1 MPAPTTIPMITET
14 ASPRERWLAGAEG
27 AGADIAAPPHR
38 MRAGASMPRR
48 GESSLPFSGGGRFP
62 LPAPMQELLRDARIR
77 RLLLA
82 NTCSAVGTGITVFAV
97 PWLLVQQPGGSTA
110 YRWAT
115 VATTLALFVAAPYYG
130 AWVDAHSRKSALL
143 LSELWSAASSVI
155 LAGLGFALDGFGTG
169 PLVAA
174 YFAGMLYYT
183 LHYPAKF
190 ALIQQTFDRSHYQS
204 LIGLLEI
211 QGQAAMML
219 AGALAGLLLGRVPLS
234 LILAVNAAAGI
245 ASYLLLRGLPYTATH
260 LGPTTAPAPA
270 SVWHGVAEGGRWL
283 LARPRL
289 AVFFT
294 CTLLPFVVVMAANY
308 LFPVYVSQ
316 TLAAGPEWFAGGE
329 ITFAA
334 GAILAGLLLPRL
346 ISRHSAAATVPVTM
360 LVFLAGLLLLAA
372 VHLPLPYLCA
382 GALLGFGN
390 AGCRV
395 ARSALLLHLVPNAV
409 MGRVGGFY

>member
-1 MPAPTTIPMITET
+1 M
-14 ASPRERWLAGAEG
+14 
-27 AGADIAAPPHR
+27 H
-38 MRAGASMPRR
+38 
-48 GESSLPFSGGGRFP
+48 
-62 LPAPMQELLRDARIR
+62 ELLRDARIR

-97 PWLLVQQPGGSTA
+97 PWLLVQQPEGSTA

-143 LSELWSAASSVI
+143 LSELWSAASSVL

-190 ALIQQTFDRSHYQS
+190 ALIQQMFDRSHYQS

-219 AGALAGLLLGRVPLS
+219 AGALAGFLLGRVPLS

-245 ASYLLLRGLPYTATH
+245 ASYALLRGLPYAATH
-260 LGPTTAPAPA
+260 LGATAAPAPA

-308 LFPVYVSQ
+308 LFPVYVTQ

-409 MGRVGGFY
+409 MGRVGGFYQVLDRVLRTALVLAMGIIDAHGPPVGFALLAAVLLLALAGALRTRAAARPPAPA

>member
-1 MPAPTTIPMITET
+1 M
-14 ASPRERWLAGAEG
+14 
-27 AGADIAAPPHR
+27 H
-38 MRAGASMPRR
+38 
-48 GESSLPFSGGGRFP
+48 
-62 LPAPMQELLRDARIR
+62 ELLRDARIR

-97 PWLLVQQPGGSTA
+97 PWLLVQQPGGSIA

-143 LSELWSAASSVI
+143 LSELWSAASSVL

-190 ALIQQTFDRSHYQS
+190 ALIQQMFDRSHYQS

-245 ASYLLLRGLPYTATH
+245 ASYALLRGLPYAATH
-260 LGPTTAPAPA
+260 LGPAAAPPPA

-289 AVFFT
+289 ALFFT

-308 LFPVYVSQ
+308 LFPVYVTR

-409 MGRVGGFY
+409 MGRVGGFYQVLDRVLRTALVLAMGIIDAHGPPVGFALLAAVLLLALAGALRTRDAARPAAPA

>member
-1 MPAPTTIPMITET
+1 
-14 ASPRERWLAGAEG
+14 
-27 AGADIAAPPHR
+27 
-38 MRAGASMPRR
+38 
-48 GESSLPFSGGGRFP
+48 
-62 LPAPMQELLRDARIR
+62 MQELLRDARIR

-143 LSELWSAASSVI
+143 LSELWSAASSVL

-190 ALIQQTFDRSHYQS
+190 ALIQQTFDRSQYQS

-245 ASYLLLRGLPYTATH
+245 ASYALLRGLPYTATH
-260 LGPTTAPAPA
+260 LGPAAAPAPA

-294 CTLLPFVVVMAANY
+294 CTLLPFVAVMAANY

-409 MGRVGGFY
+409 MGRVGGFYQVLDRVLRTALVLAMGIIDAHGPPVGFALLAAVLLLALAGALRTRAAARPAAPA

>member
-1 MPAPTTIPMITET
+1 M
-14 ASPRERWLAGAEG
+14 
-27 AGADIAAPPHR
+27 H
-38 MRAGASMPRR
+38 
-48 GESSLPFSGGGRFP
+48 
-62 LPAPMQELLRDARIR
+62 ELLRDARIR

-97 PWLLVQQPGGSTA
+97 PWLLVQQAGGSTA

-143 LSELWSAASSVI
+143 LSELWSAASSVL

-190 ALIQQTFDRSHYQS
+190 ALIQQMFDRSHYQS

-219 AGALAGLLLGRVPLS
+219 AGALAGFLLGRVPLGF
-234 LILAVNAAAGI
+234 ILAANAVAGI
-245 ASYLLLRGLPYTATH
+245 ASYALLRGLPYAATH
-260 LGPTTAPAPA
+260 LGPAAAPPPA

-283 LARPRL
+283 FARPRL
-289 AVFFT
+289 ALFFT

-308 LFPVYVSQ
+308 LFPVYVTQ

-409 MGRVGGFY
+409 MGRVGGFYQVLDRVLRTALVLAMGIIDAHGPPVGFALLAAVLLLALAGALRTRAAARPATPA

>member
-1 MPAPTTIPMITET
+1 
-14 ASPRERWLAGAEG
+14 
-27 AGADIAAPPHR
+27 
-38 MRAGASMPRR
+38 
-48 GESSLPFSGGGRFP
+48 
-62 LPAPMQELLRDARIR
+62 
-77 RLLLA
+77 
-82 NTCSAVGTGITVFAV
+82 
-97 PWLLVQQPGGSTA
+97 VQQPGGSTA

-143 LSELWSAASSVI
+143 LSELWSAASSVL

-245 ASYLLLRGLPYTATH
+245 ASYALLRGLPYTATH
-260 LGPTTAPAPA
+260 LGPAAAPAPA

-308 LFPVYVSQ
+308 LFPVYVTQ

-346 ISRHSAAATVPVTM
+346 ISRHSAATTVPVTM

-409 MGRVGGFY
+409 MGRVGGFYQVLDRVLRTALVLAMGIIDAHGPPVGFALLAAVLLLALAGALRTRAAARPAIPA

>member
-1 MPAPTTIPMITET
+1 
-14 ASPRERWLAGAEG
+14 
-27 AGADIAAPPHR
+27 
-38 MRAGASMPRR
+38 
-48 GESSLPFSGGGRFP
+48 
-62 LPAPMQELLRDARIR
+62 MQELLRDARIR

-143 LSELWSAASSVI
+143 LSELWSAASSVL
-155 LAGLGFALDGFGTG
+155 LAGLGFALDGFSTG
-169 PLVAA
+169 PLVGT

-219 AGALAGLLLGRVPLS
+219 AGALAGFLLGRVPLS

-245 ASYLLLRGLPYTATH
+245 ASYALLRGLPYTATH
-260 LGPTTAPAPA
+260 LGPTAAPAPA

-289 AVFFT
+289 ALFFT

-308 LFPVYVSQ
+308 LFPVYVTQ

-409 MGRVGGFY
+409 MGRVGGFYQVLDRVLRTALVLAMGIIDAHGPPVGFALLAAVLLLALAGALRTRAAARPAAPA

>member
-1 MPAPTTIPMITET
+1 M
-14 ASPRERWLAGAEG
+14 
-27 AGADIAAPPHR
+27 H
-38 MRAGASMPRR
+38 
-48 GESSLPFSGGGRFP
+48 
-62 LPAPMQELLRDARIR
+62 ELLRDARIR

-110 YRWAT
+110 YRWVT

-143 LSELWSAASSVI
+143 LSELWSAGSSVL
-155 LAGLGFALDGFGTG
+155 LAAWGFALDDFGTG

-183 LHYPAKF
+183 LHYPPKF
-190 ALIQQTFDRSHYQS
+190 ALIQQMFDRSHYQS

-211 QGQAAMML
+211 QGQTAMML
-219 AGALAGLLLGRVPLS
+219 AGALAGFLLGRVPVS
-234 LILAVNAAAGI
+234 LILAVNAAAGV
-245 ASYLLLRGLPYTATH
+245 ASYILLRRLPYAATH
-260 LGPTTAPAPA
+260 LGSINAPAPT

-289 AVFFT
+289 ALFFT

-308 LFPVYVSQ
+308 LFPVYVTQ

-409 MGRVGGFY
+409 MGRVGGFYQVLDRVLRTALVLAMGIIDTHGPPVGFVLLAAVLLLALAGVLRTRAAVRPDAPA

>member
-1 MPAPTTIPMITET
+1 
-14 ASPRERWLAGAEG
+14 
-27 AGADIAAPPHR
+27 
-38 MRAGASMPRR
+38 
-48 GESSLPFSGGGRFP
+48 
-62 LPAPMQELLRDARIR
+62 
-77 RLLLA
+77 
-82 NTCSAVGTGITVFAV
+82 
-97 PWLLVQQPGGSTA
+97 
-110 YRWAT
+110 
-115 VATTLALFVAAPYYG
+115 
-130 AWVDAHSRKSALL
+130 
-143 LSELWSAASSVI
+143 
-155 LAGLGFALDGFGTG
+155 
-169 PLVAA
+169 
-174 YFAGMLYYT
+174 
-183 LHYPAKF
+183 
-190 ALIQQTFDRSHYQS
+190 
-204 LIGLLEI
+204 
-211 QGQAAMML
+211 MML

-245 ASYLLLRGLPYTATH
+245 ASYALLRGLPYTATH
-260 LGPTTAPAPA
+260 LGPAAAPAPA

-308 LFPVYVSQ
+308 LFPVYVTQ

-346 ISRHSAAATVPVTM
+346 ISRHSAATTVPVTM

-409 MGRVGGFY
+409 MGRVGGFYQVLDRVLRTALVLAMGIIDAHGPPVGFALLAAVLLLALAGALRTRAAARPAIPA

>member
-1 MPAPTTIPMITET
+1 
-14 ASPRERWLAGAEG
+14 
-27 AGADIAAPPHR
+27 
-38 MRAGASMPRR
+38 
-48 GESSLPFSGGGRFP
+48 
-62 LPAPMQELLRDARIR
+62 MQELLRDARIR

-143 LSELWSAASSVI
+143 LSELWSAASSVL

-169 PLVAA
+169 PLMAA

-190 ALIQQTFDRSHYQS
+190 ALIQQMFDRTHYQS

-245 ASYLLLRGLPYTATH
+245 ASYALLRGLPYAATH
-260 LGPTTAPAPA
+260 LGSAAAPPPA

-289 AVFFT
+289 ALFFT
-294 CTLLPFVVVMAANY
+294 CTLLPFVAVMAANY

-316 TLAAGPEWFAGGE
+316 TLAAGPGWFAGGE

-409 MGRVGGFY
+409 MGRVGGFYQVLDRVLRTALVLAMGIIDAHGPPVGFALLAAVLLLALAGALRTRAAARPAAPA

>member
-1 MPAPTTIPMITET
+1 M
-14 ASPRERWLAGAEG
+14 
-27 AGADIAAPPHR
+27 H
-38 MRAGASMPRR
+38 
-48 GESSLPFSGGGRFP
+48 
-62 LPAPMQELLRDARIR
+62 ELLRDARIR

-143 LSELWSAASSVI
+143 LSELWSAASSVL

-245 ASYLLLRGLPYTATH
+245 ASYALLRGLPYTATH
-260 LGPTTAPAPA
+260 LGPAAAPAPA

-308 LFPVYVSQ
+308 LFPVYVTQ

-346 ISRHSAAATVPVTM
+346 ISRHSAATTVPVTM

-409 MGRVGGFY
+409 MGRVGGFYQVLDRVLRTALVLAMGIIDAHGPPVGFALLAAVLLLALAGALRTRDAARPAAPA